1 VTESPG
7 DLFDDD
13 LPSPGAESPS
23 DAPLADRMRPRD
35 LFEVAGPADLVGEGS
50 FLARAIA
57 SDRVPSLVFWG
68 PPGSGKTTLAR
79 IIAAKTKARFL
90 AFSAVVSGIKEIKT
104 VMEEASRARR
114 RGRRTL
120 LFVDEIHRFN
130 RAQQDAFLPFVEA
143 GDIVLVGATTENPSF
158 ELNGALLS
166 RLRVIVLPALTEEDL
181 ILLMKRALAEP
192 TRGLAAAVMVEEDA
206 YEWLGRFADGDARR
220 ALTAL
225 EAAAAQLL
233 SEEDLRISSK
243 GVPAAAARSTQEGS
257 APASSPSEEILRISS
272 KVKDGE
278 ASAEARP
285 GRPVLSVP
293 VLEDLFK
300 RKVLLYDK
308 AGEEHFN
315 IISALHKSLRDSD
328 VDASLYWLARMLE
341 AGEDPLYVARRLV
354 RFASEDV
361 GLADPQALVLA
372 MAARDAVHFIGM
384 PEGALALAEIA
395 VYLALAPKSNALY
408 VAYGEAAD
416 DIRERPNLPPPL
428 AIRNAPTKLMKDSG
442 YGKGYQYAHDLP
454 GKTAGLSCLPDALEG
469 RHYYRPSGEGREKA
483 LKERADAIRALRASL
498 RKK

>member
-1 VTESPG
+1 MAESPG
-7 DLFDDD
+7 DLFDDE
-13 LPSPGAESPS
+13 LPSPGTEPPS
-23 DAPLADRMRPRD
+23 DAPLADRMRPRE
-35 LFEVAGPADLVGEGS
+35 LSEVAGPPDLVGESS

-57 SDRVPSLVFWG
+57 ADRVPSLVFWG

-90 AFSAVVSGIKEIKT
+90 AFSAVTSGIKEIKT
-104 VMEEASRARR
+104 VMEEAARARR

-166 RLRVIVLPALTEEDL
+166 RLRVIVLPAIEEKDL
-181 ILLMKRALAEP
+181 ILLMKRALADP
-192 TRGLAAAVMVEEDA
+192 ARGLNALVTVDEDSF
-206 YEWLGRFADGDARR
+206 EWLGRFADGDARR

-233 SEEDLRISSK
+233 SERDSRISSNS
-243 GVPAAAARSTQEGS
+243 GPTPRGRSARAGD
-257 APASSPSEEILRISS
+257 APTSSPSEENFPVSS
-272 KVKDGE
+272 D
-278 ASAEARP
+278 RP
-285 GRPVLSVP
+285 KLTVP

-372 MAARDAVHFIGM
+372 VAAKEAVHFIGM
-384 PEGALALAEIA
+384 PEGALALSEIA

-416 DIRERPNLPPPL
+416 DIREQPNLPPPL
-428 AIRNAPTKLMKDSG
+428 AIRNAPTKLMKDTG
-442 YGKGYQYAHDLP
+442 YGKGYRYAHDLP
-454 GKTAGLSCLPDALEG
+454 EKTAGLSCLPDALQG
-469 RHYYRPSGEGREKA
+469 RNYYRPDGEGAERDLKA
-483 LKERADAIRALRASL
+483 RADALRALRERLKNKNS
-498 RKK
+498 

>member
-1 VTESPG
+1 MAESPG
-7 DLFDDD
+7 DLFDDE
-13 LPSPGAESPS
+13 LPSPGAEPPS
-23 DAPLADRMRPRD
+23 DAPLADRMRPRE
-35 LFEVAGPADLVGEGS
+35 LSEVAGPLDLVGEAS

-57 SDRVPSLVFWG
+57 ADRVPSLVFWG

-166 RLRVIVLPALTEEDL
+166 RLRVVVLPAIGEKDL
-181 ILLMKRALAEP
+181 ILLMKRAMADP
-192 TRGLAAAVMVEEDA
+192 VRGLGAQATVDEDSF
-206 YEWLGRFADGDARR
+206 EWLGRFADGDARR

-225 EAAAAQLL
+225 EAAVAQLL
-233 SEEDLRISSK
+233 SEEESPSS
-243 GVPAAAARSTQEGS
+243 
-257 APASSPSEEILRISS
+257 ASSGSVPRLT
-272 KVKDGE
+272 
-278 ASAEARP
+278 
-285 GRPVLSVP
+285 VP

-372 MAARDAVHFIGM
+372 VAARDAVHFIGM
-384 PEGALALAEIA
+384 PEGALALSEIA
-395 VYLALAPKSNALY
+395 VYLALCPKSNALY
-408 VAYGEAAD
+408 IAYGEAAD
-416 DIRERPNLPPPL
+416 DIREQPNLPPPL
-428 AIRNAPTKLMKDSG
+428 AIRNAPTKLMKDAG
-442 YGKGYQYAHDLP
+442 YGKGYRYAHDLP
-454 GKTAGLSCLPDALEG
+454 EKTAGLSCLPDALQG
-469 RHYYRPSGEGREKA
+469 RNYYRPDGEGREKA
-483 LKERADAIRALRASL
+483 LKERADALRALRERL
-498 RKK
+498 KKK

>member
-1 VTESPG
+1 MAESPG
-7 DLFDDD
+7 DLFDDE
-13 LPSPGAESPS
+13 LPSPGAEPPS
-23 DAPLADRMRPRD
+23 DAPLADRMRPRE
-35 LFEVAGPADLVGEGS
+35 LSEVAGPPDLVGESS

-57 SDRVPSLVFWG
+57 ADRVPSLVFWG

-90 AFSAVVSGIKEIKT
+90 AFSAVTSGIKEIKT
-104 VMEEASRARR
+104 VMEEAARARR

-166 RLRVIVLPALTEEDL
+166 RLRVVILPAIEEKDL
-181 ILLMKRALAEP
+181 VLLMKRALADP
-192 TRGLAAAVMVEEDA
+192 TRGLNSLVTVDEDSF
-206 YEWLGRFADGDARR
+206 EWLGRFADGDARR

-233 SEEDLRISSK
+233 SEAISFS
-243 GVPAAAARSTQEGS
+243 
-257 APASSPSEEILRISS
+257 SSPL
-272 KVKDGE
+272 
-278 ASAEARP
+278 
-285 GRPVLSVP
+285 PVLSVP

-308 AGEEHFN
+308 SGEEHFN

-372 MAARDAVHFIGM
+372 VAVKDAVHFIGM
-384 PEGALALAEIA
+384 PEGALALSEIA

-416 DIRERPNLPPPL
+416 DIREQPNLPPPL
-428 AIRNAPTKLMKDSG
+428 AIRNAPTKLMKDAG
-442 YGKGYQYAHDLP
+442 YGKGYRYAHDLP
-454 GKTAGLSCLPDALEG
+454 EKTAGLSCLPDALQG
-469 RHYYRPSGEGREKA
+469 RNYYRPDGEGREKA
-483 LKERADAIRALRASL
+483 LKERADALRALREKL

>member
-1 VTESPG
+1 VTEAPG

-13 LPSPGAESPS
+13 IPSPGPEVSP
-23 DAPLADRMRPRD
+23 DAPLADRMRPRS
-35 LFEVAGPADLVGEGS
+35 LEEVAGPPDLVGPDS

-90 AFSAVVSGIKEIKT
+90 AFSAVVSGIKEIRG
-104 VMEEASRARR
+104 VMEEAARARR

-166 RLRVIVLPALTEEDL
+166 RLRVVILPPLGESDLVLLMQRALT
-181 ILLMKRALAEP
+181 EP
-192 TRGLAAAVMVEEDA
+192 TRGLAAAVTVEEDA
-206 YEWLGRFADGDARR
+206 FEWIARFADGDARR

-225 EAAAAQLL
+225 EAASMQLL
-233 SEEDLRISSK
+233 SEAS
-243 GVPAAAARSTQEGS
+243 V
-257 APASSPSEEILRISS
+257 SSP
-272 KVKDGE
+272 V
-278 ASAEARP
+278 
-285 GRPVLSVP
+285 PVLTVAI
-293 VLEDLFK
+293 LEDLFK

-315 IISALHKSLRDSD
+315 LISALHKSLRDSD

-372 MAARDAVHFIGM
+372 VAAKDAVHFIGM

-395 VYLALAPKSNALY
+395 VHLALAPKSNALY
-408 VAYGEAAD
+408 TAFGEAVGD
-416 DIRERPNLPPPL
+416 VRERPNEPPPL
-428 AIRNAPTKLMKDSG
+428 AIRNAPTKLMKDVG
-442 YGKGYQYAHDLP
+442 YGKGYSYAHDLP
-454 GKTAGLSCLPDALEG
+454 EKTAGLSCLPDALQG
-469 RHYYRPSGEGREKA
+469 RNYYRPSGEGAEKD
-483 LKERADAIRALRASL
+483 LKARAEAVRALRL
-498 RKK
+498 RLSREKREPKNSKTS